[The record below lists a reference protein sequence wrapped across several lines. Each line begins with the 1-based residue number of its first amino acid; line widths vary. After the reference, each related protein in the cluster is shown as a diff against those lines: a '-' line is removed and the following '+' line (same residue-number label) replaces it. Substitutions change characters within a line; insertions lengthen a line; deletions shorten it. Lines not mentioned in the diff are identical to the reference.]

1 MVLLRPNDD
10 TDPHDQRLVIGP
22 YLETGMGPQGLAGVG
37 FCVFKPSMPK
47 RSVLINLIIIYTMK
61 KTIALIIALNLLAL
75 PQMTAAKD
83 TWYST
88 EEKARIDLQFEQM
101 QSQITELN
109 NLTTQLQTKVFQ
121 ISQQP
126 VVEPQIQQVVETKVV
141 ETKEIVRDPDNT
153 KVEALEKRVTTLESA
168 VSFIQTKVMQSITTL
183 IGLIQK
189 LLAR

>member
-1 MVLLRPNDD
+1 
-10 TDPHDQRLVIGP
+10 
-22 YLETGMGPQGLAGVG
+22 
-37 FCVFKPSMPK
+37 
-47 RSVLINLIIIYTMK
+47 MK